1 MNGLKMKHN
10 YTEIHGWFNM
20 ENQYSEL
27 LDLVPDGGIFVE
39 LGVWR
44 GRSTSYIVT
53 EIVNKGKD
61 VKFFAVDAFKGAVKS
76 PDPYEIT
83 SYQNSGD
90 VMEDFLKNTSHL
102 KDHFNFIVNESDLAA
117 GSFENESVDVIF
129 LDAGHSYEAVKDDI
143 KAWLPKMKNGSMMSG
158 HDFNWEGVRN
168 AVLESLGTVDKV
180 ENVCWFKKISK

>member
-1 MNGLKMKHN
+1 MMKHN

-20 ENQYSEL
+20 EDQYSEL
-27 LDLVPDGGIFVE
+27 LDLVTEGGIFVE

-53 EIVNKGKD
+53 EIVNKGND

-102 KDHFNFIVNESDLAA
+102 KDHFNLIVNESDLAA
-117 GSFENESVDVIF
+117 GSFEDESVDVIF
-129 LDAGHSYEAVKDDI
+129 LDAGHSYKAVKDDI